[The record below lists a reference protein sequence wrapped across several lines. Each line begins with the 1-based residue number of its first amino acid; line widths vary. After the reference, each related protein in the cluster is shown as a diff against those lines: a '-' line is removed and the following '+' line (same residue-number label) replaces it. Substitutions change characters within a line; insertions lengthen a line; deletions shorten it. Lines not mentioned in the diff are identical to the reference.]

1 MAQYHFGKHMRFQ
14 VRPPGFPVELV
25 GVGELHAAFL
35 TESRRRELLW
45 SLVQE
50 IRVAIRFFPSAIGR
64 AKLPKSVLSDPAV
77 TRGCGEKNA
86 SFPGTTGKPET
97 WNLTA
102 NGCRSRINTGDT
114 ALLKN
119 TSGDAFGV
127 PRLCCLLRCL
137 LTSSLLFSW
146 LPSSLA
152 SLLLLSWLPFFLFSL
167 CRVDI
172 ERCKRYFAVNECIE
186 SQKNSVK
193 KKIAFREDQFTN
205 RNR

>member
-1 MAQYHFGKHMRFQ
+1 
-14 VRPPGFPVELV
+14 
-25 GVGELHAAFL
+25 
-35 TESRRRELLW
+35 
-45 SLVQE
+45 VQE
-50 IRVAIRFFPSAIGR
+50 IRVAIRFFPSEIGR
-64 AKLPKSVLSDPAV
+64 AKLPKSVLSALPSPEAAV
-77 TRGCGEKNA
+77 RGMHPC
-86 SFPGTTGKPET
+86 PEQRENSDLG
-97 WNLTA
+97 NLTA
-102 NGCRSRINTGDT
+102 NACRSRINTGDT

>member
-1 MAQYHFGKHMRFQ
+1 MSR
-14 VRPPGFPVELV
+14 ELV
-25 GVGELHAAFL
+25 GVGEPHAACL
-35 TESRRRELLW
+35 TESRAREPVG

-50 IRVAIRFFPSAIGR
+50 IRVRF
-64 AKLPKSVLSDPAV
+64 
-77 TRGCGEKNA
+77 A
-86 SFPGTTGKPET
+86 SFPLQGKVAPISRSPFSPPRYDPRPLGEQSIAAGYRSKRQSRALD
-97 WNLTA
+97 ND
-102 NGCRSRINTGDT
+102 GRSRINTGDR
-114 ALLKN
+114 ALPKN

-137 LTSSLLFSW
+137 LTSFLQFSW

-172 ERCKRYFAVNECIE
+172 ERCNRYFAVNECIE
-186 SQKNSVK
+186 SRKNSVK
-193 KKIAFREDQFTN
+193 KKIAFGEDHLTN